1 MIKNSLLFNL
11 VFLVFL
17 MLSATTVFAQGLTTA
32 SMNGLVVDADGVAL
46 PGANVIAVHVPTGT
60 QYGASTR
67 DNGQF
72 NILNMRIGGPY
83 TVTVSF
89 VGYERQVQENISLN
103 IGQTLRQDFTLSI
116 QTVELGQVV
125 VTAEEDDVLNSN
137 RTGAAT
143 YISPESITAL
153 PSVKRSTRDITR
165 LDPRSDGNFSFGG
178 RNWLYNNISVDGSY
192 FNNPFG
198 LDDPS
203 PGGQTGAEPI
213 PYDAVEQVQVSIA
226 PFDVREGG
234 FTGAGINTVTKS
246 GTNQYKASIY
256 SYFRNESL
264 IGSKV
269 SGEDILVPD
278 LSFNQTGFTASG
290 PIIQNKL
297 FLFLGYETVGRDD
310 PGSGSFVADTDN
322 NPNNNP
328 AGVSRVT
335 VAEMDAI
342 RAKMQGLGFDPGLYQ
357 GFTHQTKNQKIL
369 AKIDWNV
376 NETNNLSLRFNYLD
390 AEQQKPP
397 HPFAIS
403 YGNTGRGPNQTSM
416 PFQNSGYT
424 MNNELTSIALELNSR
439 FEKSSNKFFV
449 SYNIFR
455 DFRNNTS
462 RAYPTIEIGEGGVTY
477 TTLGHEPFSIH
488 NILDQDVLQVTDN
501 FSYYLD
507 NHVLTGGVNF
517 EYFKFFNS
525 FNLFRYGFMGFNAW
539 EPITYGSVDD
549 FLNAPVTSDTFE
561 YYATPETVPYKGEFI
576 EVSQLSLYA
585 QDEWLVNE
593 ALSLTYGL
601 RVDIPMYIT
610 DPVDNQ
616 WSRDLALLDENE
628 KAETVDQSRMPDS
641 SPLFSPRIGFNWDVN
656 GDRSTQLRGGT
667 GIFTGRLP
675 FVWVGNNISNPGFNP
690 NLYPVINPSLGPPQ
704 TPDQVDPSQIHETKD
719 NSVLAQSSDL
729 NAMASDFKWPQVWTT
744 DFAWDQQLPGG
755 WLTTLEVIYS
765 KDINAIYVRNANL
778 GPAVRTLGDGR
789 PYYNGGQN
797 DPALFGGGAYVI
809 DNTDDGYNFSV
820 TAQFRKQF
828 ESGLY
833 TSLSYTY
840 LEAKNVMAST
850 EIASVLWQSNP
861 TAGYSNR
868 PELGWS
874 QFGLKHRIVGG
885 LTHKHAW
892 NDFTSTTVGVFLE
905 VAQGN
910 SFAGAG
916 GNRYSFTVAGD
927 VNGDGM
933 SGNDLM
939 YIPDNQ
945 SDIILID
952 YVDGNGNT
960 VTAAEQWTAFNSFIE
975 QDSYLS
981 NNRGSIAE
989 RFALVNPWYWNMD
1002 VRVMQDFNLIAGGTK
1017 HTFQL
1022 SVDILNFGNLLSSSW
1037 GVRQVA
1043 NSAVTN
1049 PVALAGWTENGEPQ
1063 YNYRVGLGET
1073 FQDDPSIF
1081 SRWQMQIGVRYMF
1094 N

>member
-1 MIKNSLLFNL
+1 
-11 VFLVFL
+11 
-17 MLSATTVFAQGLTTA
+17 
-32 SMNGLVVDADGVAL
+32 
-46 PGANVIAVHVPTGT
+46 
-60 QYGASTR
+60 
-67 DNGQF
+67 
-72 NILNMRIGGPY
+72 
-83 TVTVSF
+83 
-89 VGYERQVQENISLN
+89 
-103 IGQTLRQDFTLSI
+103 
-116 QTVELGQVV
+116 
-125 VTAEEDDVLNSN
+125 
-137 RTGAAT
+137 
-143 YISPESITAL
+143 
-153 PSVKRSTRDITR
+153 
-165 LDPRSDGNFSFGG
+165 
-178 RNWLYNNISVDGSY
+178 
-192 FNNPFG
+192 
-198 LDDPS
+198 
-203 PGGQTGAEPI
+203 
-213 PYDAVEQVQVSIA
+213 
-226 PFDVREGG
+226 
-234 FTGAGINTVTKS
+234 
-246 GTNQYKASIY
+246 
-256 SYFRNESL
+256 
-264 IGSKV
+264 
-269 SGEDILVPD
+269 
-278 LSFNQTGFTASG
+278 
-290 PIIQNKL
+290 
-297 FLFLGYETVGRDD
+297 
-310 PGSGSFVADTDN
+310 
-322 NPNNNP
+322 
-328 AGVSRVT
+328 
-335 VAEMDAI
+335 MDAI
-342 RAKMQGLGFDPGLYQ
+342 REKMQGLGFDPGLYQ

-369 AKIDWNV
+369 AKLNWNV
-376 NETNNLSLRFNYLD
+376 NDANNLSLRFNYLD

-403 YGNTGRGPNQTSM
+403 YNNTGRGPNQTSM
-416 PFQNSGYT
+416 PFQNAGYT

-439 FEKSSNKFFV
+439 FENSSNKFFV

-462 RAYPTIEIGEGGVTY
+462 RAYPTIEIGDGGVTY

-488 NILDQDVLQVTDN
+488 NILDQDVLQITDN

-507 NHVLTGGVNF
+507 NHVLTGGVTF

-525 FNLFRYGFMGFNAW
+525 FNLFRYGFLGFNVW
-539 EPITYGSVDD
+539 EPITYNSVQD
-549 FLNAPVTSDTFE
+549 FLDADLTSDDLE
-561 YYATPETVPYKGEFI
+561 YYATPETIPYKGEFI

-593 ALSLTYGL
+593 TFSLTYGF

-616 WSRDLALLDENE
+616 WSRDLTLLDENE
-628 KAETVDQSRMPDS
+628 NAETVDQSVMPDA
-641 SPLFSPRIGFNWDVN
+641 SPLWSPRIGFNWDVN

-675 FVWVGNNISNPGFNP
+675 FVWVGNNISNPGANAL
-690 NLYPVINPSLGPPQ
+690 LYPVVNPSIFPPV
-704 TPDQVDPSQIHETKD
+704 PPGDVDPSQIHETKD
-719 NSVLAQSSDL
+719 NSVLMQSSDL
-729 NAMASDFKWPQVWTT
+729 NAMATDFKWPQVWTT
-744 DFAWDQQLPGG
+744 NVAWDQMLPGG
-755 WLTTLEVIYS
+755 WLSTLEVVYS

-778 GPAVRTLGDGR
+778 NVQTTTLDDGR
-789 PYYNGGQN
+789 PFYGSGTA
-797 DPALFGGGAYVI
+797 DPEYGGGAYVI
-809 DNTDDGYNFSV
+809 DNTDEGHNFSI
-820 TAQFRKQF
+820 TAQVRRQF

-840 LEAKNVMAST
+840 MEAKNVMAST

-905 VAQGN
+905 IAQGN

-939 YIPDNQ
+939 YIPTSADDAN
-945 SDIILID
+945 LVD
-952 YVDGNGNT
+952 YTDGTTT
-960 VTAAEQWTAFNSFIE
+960 VTAAEQWEAMNNFIE

-981 NNRGSIAE
+981 DNRGSIAE

-1002 VRVMQDFNLIAGGTK
+1002 VRVMQDFNLIAGGQK

-1022 SVDILNFGNLLSSSW
+1022 SVDILNFGNLLSSDW

-1043 NSAVTN
+1043 NSAVTT
-1049 PVALAGWTENGEPQ
+1049 PVALAGFDAEGDPQ
-1063 YNYRVGLGET
+1063 YNYRVGVGET

-1081 SRWQMQIGVRYMF
+1081 SRWQMQIGIRYLF